1 MQRAGCRAWTR
12 ARLSSARAI
21 GMGQAESHLL
31 PHVGGGAPRVR
42 GLARNAARALP
53 REAAQEVKTSFV
65 GSGCKPAN
73 NGALLCCR
81 CNRCDRFVTVYH
93 GSQFDALDG
102 KLCTSICAGRDTS
115 AGRDISTYICMGAP
129 LADGSVPLAIAL
141 ESVLRGFGIRTL
153 EELAAIIL
161 SEDRDDLVEWIKS
174 NECRQEAYAA
184 WQQLQYMAADS
195 RMPASAIPLVPLTER
210 NLRELELDLS
220 RHSSET
226 ELVLGEPTNSSQPS
240 RKPPASATPVDSLG
254 PTQLPKYDK
263 HDWAYTVFA
272 PAPRKR
278 RASFGV
284 PKKHVSTP
292 SPAGRRTTSFWLGL
306 RRLQRGL
313 PRSQAT

>member
-1 MQRAGCRAWTR
+1 MT
-12 ARLSSARAI
+12 L
-21 GMGQAESHLL
+21 AE
-31 PHVGGGAPRVR
+31 
-42 GLARNAARALP
+42 
-53 REAAQEVKTSFV
+53 TD
-65 GSGCKPAN
+65 
-73 NGALLCCR
+73 
-81 CNRCDRFVTVYH
+81 NR
-93 GSQFDALDG
+93 
-102 KLCTSICAGRDTS
+102 CAGRD
-115 AGRDISTYICMGAP
+115 MGAHV
-129 LADGSVPLAIAL
+129 AEGSAPLAIAL

-153 EELAAIIL
+153 EELAACIL

-174 NECRQEAYAA
+174 NECRQEEYAA
-184 WQQLQYMAADS
+184 WQQLQYVAADS
-195 RMPASAIPLVPLTER
+195 RMPASAIPLVPLTGR

-226 ELVLGEPTNSSQPS
+226 ELELVLSEPVNGSQPS

-278 RASFGV
+278 RASFGD

-292 SPAGRRTTSFWLGL
+292 PPAGGRRTTSFRLGL